1 MPLDGVSAPRANDG
15 HVAYEKRDRH
25 PERPEGLIV
34 DPEREGPT
42 WDGLLAAPVD
52 RALFWAARTCS
63 TFLFLAAVQVV
74 ALLLAALIAAY
85 AATRL
90 VALPPLYPERE
101 PLDAIGLV
109 TVAVEAVGVLLALRL
124 TRASFPALRPQGEI
138 R

>member
-1 MPLDGVSAPRANDG
+1 MVGRHDASLAGIQRA
-15 HVAYEKRDRH
+15 
-25 PERPEGLIV
+25 
-34 DPEREGPT
+34 
-42 WDGLLAAPVD
+42 GLLVAGSVSVGVHAGLAPEHLHEWPPLGVAFIVAAAAVCVAVAAVAFCLDD
-52 RALFWAARTCS
+52 RRP
-63 TFLFLAAVQVV
+63 VQVV

-90 VALPPLYPERE
+90 VALPPLDPERE